1 MSKKRISEVSSNK
14 LIPKNKR
21 LIESINATGDDIW
34 GLYYVVMLYNLSMAL
49 EKKIFKKPTKL
60 IKWCHNEH
68 QKTIKSIKSPHSQF
82 VWSNMNDGIFYTL
95 DGVQVTLRNILRSA
109 NHSKPTIDA
118 TNNFI
123 FSAIE
128 RLEEGG
134 TMKDSWETFNQ
145 IQDKYIRME

>member
-1 MSKKRISEVSSNK
+1 MKRRISDKETIK

-21 LIESINATGDDIW
+21 LIEGINATGDDIM

-49 EKKIFKKPTKL
+49 EKKLFKKPTKL

-95 DGVQVTLRNILRSA
+95 DGVQVTLRHILKSIDS
-109 NHSKPTIDA
+109 NLSEMDA
-118 TNNFI
+118 TDNLLFNNI
-123 FSAIE
+123 DRYADDGSRDEIW
-128 RLEEGG
+128 
-134 TMKDSWETFNQ
+134 DTFNN
-145 IQDKYIRME
+145 IKSKYRQME

>member
-1 MSKKRISEVSSNK
+1 MSNNK

-21 LIESINATGDDIW
+21 LIEGINATGDDIW

-95 DGVQVTLRNILRSA
+95 DGVQVTLRHILKSSDI
-109 NHSKPTIDA
+109 SKHT
-118 TNNFI
+118 
-123 FSAIE
+123 
-128 RLEEGG
+128 
-134 TMKDSWETFNQ
+134 
-145 IQDKYIRME
+145 

>member
-1 MSKKRISEVSSNK
+1 MSRKRLSEIRSNK

-21 LIESINATGDDIW
+21 QIESINATGEDISS
-34 GLYYVVMLYNLSMAL
+34 LYYVVMLYNLSMVL
-49 EKKIFKKPTKL
+49 EKKIFKKPKKFL
-60 IKWCHNEH
+60 RWCHTEH

-95 DGVQVTLRNILRSA
+95 DGIQVTLRHILKSSNI
-109 NHSKPTIDA
+109 SKHTLDA
-118 TNNFI
+118 SNNFI